1 MPSEAW
7 RWEETGRISGPRR
20 PPISKT
26 TNATAQTPGPTV
38 RARTRSPV
46 QGVWI
51 RGDEPRIGVWRLD
64 YPHRDEARV
73 SAVRRHERATD
84 PEFLNQTE
92 CSLGWSPDC
101 SAGGPAMR
109 F

>member
-38 RARTRSPV
+38 RARTRSPA
-46 QGVWI
+46 QGFGYVVMNLGLGFGGSI
-51 RGDEPRIGVWRLD
+51 IHTEMTQVFRPSG
-64 YPHRDEARV
+64 
-73 SAVRRHERATD
+73 ATS
-84 PEFLNQTE
+84 EQLTSNF
-92 CSLGWSPDC
+92 
-101 SAGGPAMR
+101 
-109 F
+109 